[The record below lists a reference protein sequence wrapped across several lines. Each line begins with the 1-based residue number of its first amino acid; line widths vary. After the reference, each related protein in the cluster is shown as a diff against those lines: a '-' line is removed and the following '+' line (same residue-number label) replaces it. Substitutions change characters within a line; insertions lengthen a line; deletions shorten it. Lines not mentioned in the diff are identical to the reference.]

1 MDEMV
6 EKLDSELY
14 ELRDWIGDDNEG
26 NEGNEELEDEFYD

>member
-14 ELRDWIGDDNEG
+14 ELRDWIGDDI
-26 NEGNEELEDEFYD
+26 EELEDEFYD